1 MLSRFSVETSGDPN
15 PRWGM
20 NRIPRLLTLCLVV
33 GLNAENLRAEPFVVG
48 SGSSLGL
55 DFEGDLF
62 RFEGAGFSVQTL
74 PNASGEFGPFFTGDA
89 ARLRCDPCRPGDEF
103 NPSFRTDGEIFLG
116 DGSATFGAVSHS
128 RVSLYGTLDFDAT
141 PLAFPVSTA
150 DGFIVQT
157 PFSFT
162 GTIRGTSG
170 MDQLF
175 ASSFTGSGNVLRFFD
190 RTDLGFYV
198 AAENRITFLFDAP
211 ATPVPEPATLLTIGS
226 GLAAV
231 VARKRSRLRAARR
244 VR

>member
-1 MLSRFSVETSGDPN
+1 MS
-15 PRWGM
+15 
-20 NRIPRLLTLCLVV
+20 RIPRLLTVCLFL
-33 GLNAENLRAEPFVVG
+33 GLNAASLRAEPFVVG
-48 SGSSLGL
+48 TGSSLGL

-62 RFEGAGFSVQTL
+62 RFDGQGFSVRTL
-74 PNASGEFGPFFTGDA
+74 PNSTGQFGPYFTGDA

-116 DGSATFGAVSHS
+116 EGSATFGAVTYPH
-128 RVSLYGTLDFDAT
+128 VSLYGTLDFAVT

-162 GTIRGTSG
+162 GTIRGNSG

-175 ASSFTGSGNVLRFFD
+175 AEAFTGTGDVLRFFD
-190 RTDLGFYV
+190 KTDLGFYV
-198 AAENRITFLFDAP
+198 AGENRIVFLFDTP

-231 VARKRSRLRAARR
+231 LARRRLTMKAARR
-244 VR
+244 HSH